1 MRFLP
6 LFLDLSAGTIALI
19 GAGPAAASKL
29 RLLRSAGANVRWY
42 ATDADIADEVL
53 LANGPFG
60 RLEVTFADPCL
71 ADFADFCAVVVA
83 TGGPLDQVIAERAR
97 VRNIPVNV
105 VDRPELSTFIFPAI
119 VDRGEVV
126 VAIGTG
132 GASPVLARRL
142 RERIEAFLPARIGD
156 LAALMGRFRGRF
168 AQTRHA
174 SQSLRRFWES
184 VVDGPIGA
192 AALAGR
198 WRDAETALL
207 RAIENARNPQDQSG
221 IVYLVGAGPGHP
233 DLLTLRALQVLQ
245 SADVVFYDELV
256 TAEILDRAR
265 RDCDRVFVG
274 KRRGQPGIGQDEIN
288 RRLVEAARKGLSVV
302 RLKGGDPFIFG
313 RGGEELE
320 YLRDANVPAVVVPG
334 ITAALGCAAEAG
346 LPLTFRNE
354 ATRLTVITAHR
365 AEDAAAIDWSGLA
378 DPQTTVVVYMGL
390 ASAAAV
396 RDGLIGAGRD
406 AATPAAVLARGTRPD
421 AKTVVGR
428 LDDIPALASPGRRG
442 ARAAC
447 HRAIR
452 CTLRRMAR
460 AGGRPQCPEDRDRRM
475 TSPLQ
480 QKLKITGPVVVTAN
494 RLDDGAVVYR
504 TSDGRWATHLDQA
517 AVVSTAPAAGELLAA
532 AMADDTGAVGAYV
545 APVHLNAD
553 GTARPGNL
561 REVIRH
567 AGPTIDLPV
576 TFGI

>member
-19 GAGPAAASKL
+19 GAGPAATSKL
-29 RLLRSAGANVRWY
+29 RLLRAAGANVRWY
-42 ATDADIADEVL
+42 ATNADIADEVVVSSGL
-53 LANGPFG
+53 LG
-60 RLEVTFADPCL
+60 RLEVTFADPRQ
-71 ADFADFCAVVVA
+71 AEVAEFVAVIVA

-97 VRNIPVNV
+97 ARNIPVNV

-198 WRDAETALL
+198 WRDAEAALV
-207 RAIENARNPQDQSG
+207 RAIENARNPQDRPG

-265 RDCDRVFVG
+265 RDSERVFVG
-274 KRRGQPGIGQDEIN
+274 KRRGEPGIGQDEIN

-302 RLKGGDPFIFG
+302 RLKGGDPFVFG

-320 YLRDANVPAVVVPG
+320 FLREANVPVVVVPG
-334 ITAALGCAAEAG
+334 VTAALGCAAEAA

-354 ATRLTVITAHR
+354 ASRLTLITAHR
-365 AEDAAAIDWSGLA
+365 AEDAAATDWSGLA

-406 AATPAAVLARGTRPD
+406 PATPAAVLARGTHPD
-421 AKTVVGR
+421 AKTVAGR
-428 LDDIPALASPGRRG
+428 LDDIPALAAQAGDGPALLVIGQSV
-442 ARAAC
+442 ARSDAW
-447 HRAIR
+447 RA
-452 CTLRRMAR
+452 
-460 AGGRPQCPEDRDRRM
+460 
-475 TSPLQ
+475 
-480 QKLKITGPVVVTAN
+480 
-494 RLDDGAVVYR
+494 
-504 TSDGRWATHLDQA
+504 QA
-517 AVVSTAPAAGELLAA
+517 AGTNAQKIEIAA
-532 AMADDTGAVGAYV
+532 
-545 APVHLNAD
+545 
-553 GTARPGNL
+553 
-561 REVIRH
+561 
-567 AGPTIDLPV
+567 
-576 TFGI
+576 